1 MSDSKLESARI
12 LSALLGHAVGDAL
25 GVPVEFALRAERLRD
40 PVTEMRGFGTHHQP
54 PGTWSDDT
62 SLTLCTAEALCD
74 GFDLARIGALFS
86 KWYFDNHWTPHGK
99 VFDVGIT
106 TRDAI
111 VNLKNGVQPTLAGPN
126 DTYNNGNGSLMRILP
141 IAIYFAHD
149 SAERRREC
157 AMMASCLTHG
167 HIRSQLACAFYSE
180 VAARLLRDEDYAEAL
195 SATQRMF
202 RAIIDER
209 HLEEAISFH
218 PILDADL
225 PDHDPGE
232 ISGSGYVLHCLRA
245 SLWCVA
251 RSQSYEEAT
260 LMAVNLGDDTDTTAA
275 VTGGLAALK
284 FGADSVPQRWIDA
297 LARRDDVVGL
307 YARFADEVVRLAR
320 P

>member
-1 MSDSKLESARI
+1 MTESRQGSARI
-12 LSALLGHAVGDAL
+12 LNALLGHAVGDAL
-25 GVPVEFALRAERLRD
+25 GVPVEFAPRAERQRD

-62 SLTLCTAEALCD
+62 SLTLCSAEALCD
-74 GFDLARIGALFS
+74 GFDLARIGALFTE
-86 KWYFDNHWTPHGK
+86 WYFHNHWTPHGK
-99 VFDVGIT
+99 VFDVGVT

-111 VNLKNGVQPTLAGPN
+111 VKLKNGVQPILAGPI
-126 DTYNNGNGSLMRILP
+126 DTYSNGNGALMRILP
-141 IAIYFAHD
+141 VAIYFAHE

-180 VAARLLRDEDYAEAL
+180 LAARLLRDEDYAKAL
-195 SATQRMF
+195 TATQQMF

-209 HLEEAISFH
+209 HAEEAISFY

-225 PDHDPGE
+225 PDHDPDE

-251 RSQSYEEAT
+251 RSQSCEEAT

-275 VTGGLAALK
+275 VTGGLAALR
-284 FGADSVPQRWIDA
+284 FGPGSVPQRWIDA

-307 YARFADEVVRLAR
+307 YARFADVVTR
-320 P
+320 PTRM